1 MAVELLVTAGEAS
14 GDRAAAGVV
23 RELAREAPHVR
34 VIGLG
39 GAALSAAGATLLAD
53 LRQTTAMGLGAVAA
67 RSLAIASAH
76 RVLLRAAHRR
86 SVRAALLV
94 NYTEFNARL
103 APRLH
108 ARGVRVLWYGAPQV
122 WAWRKQRTE
131 SVRPGIDRMAVIL
144 PFEEPLWRERG
155 VDAHYV
161 GHPASECDALPREG
175 ARDLLGL
182 TQRSAAIA
190 ILPGSRPHEVRR
202 LLPLML
208 AAYQRVRSDR
218 ASIDGR
224 VLIASS
230 LDDDTRGWVISR
242 AREARVGVFDVDPQL
257 GAGRVLRAFD
267 ATLCASGTASLEAV
281 LARAIPVVAY
291 RVGLVTELLARA
303 LLLSP
308 HIALPNVLLG
318 RRAFAEL
325 LQRDATTRALT
336 RALRAAV
343 DRRRELVLACDEVEA
358 ILGNRR
364 TPSREVARLLRPWLR
379 EASLLPPP
387 FAPRSFQVPDVPE

>member
-1 MAVELLVTAGEAS
+1 
-14 GDRAAAGVV
+14 
-23 RELAREAPHVR
+23 
-34 VIGLG
+34 
-39 GAALSAAGATLLAD
+39 
-53 LRQTTAMGLGAVAA
+53 
-67 RSLAIASAH
+67 
-76 RVLLRAAHRR
+76 
-86 SVRAALLV
+86 
-94 NYTEFNARL
+94 
-103 APRLH
+103 
-108 ARGVRVLWYGAPQV
+108 
-122 WAWRKQRTE
+122 
-131 SVRPGIDRMAVIL
+131 
-144 PFEEPLWRERG
+144 
-155 VDAHYV
+155 
-161 GHPASECDALPREG
+161 
-175 ARDLLGL
+175 
-182 TQRSAAIA
+182 
-190 ILPGSRPHEVRR
+190 
-202 LLPLML
+202 
-208 AAYQRVRSDR
+208 
-218 ASIDGR
+218 
-224 VLIASS
+224 
-230 LDDDTRGWVISR
+230 
-242 AREARVGVFDVDPQL
+242 
-257 GAGRVLRAFD
+257 VLRAFD